1 MNYLVT
7 GGAGFIGSAL
17 VKKLIDLGNEVT
29 IIDNLSTGFI
39 DNIPNQATFIKS
51 NIQNQSI
58 YDELSNKKFDAI
70 YHIAGQSSGE
80 ISFDDPVNDLQTNT
94 QSTLMLLDFAIKNN
108 CKRFLYASS
117 MSVYG
122 DKPDRPIS
130 ENESCSPKSFYGVG
144 KMASE
149 HYLRIFKEFNIN
161 STALRLF
168 NVYGPGQNMSN
179 LRQGM
184 VSIFLQ
190 MALKNKFVLIKG
202 SLSRFRDFIFIDD
215 VVNAFINIENNP
227 NSYNK
232 VYNIGSG
239 KRTEINELIGLFE
252 KLLPFDIDYEVKG
265 NTSGDQHGIYPNI
278 NQVLKDINWNPKVS
292 LEHGLAK
299 MINFY
304 I

>member
-1 MNYLVT
+1 
-7 GGAGFIGSAL
+7 
-17 VKKLIDLGNEVT
+17 
-29 IIDNLSTGFI
+29 
-39 DNIPNQATFIKS
+39 
-51 NIQNQSI
+51 
-58 YDELSNKKFDAI
+58 
-70 YHIAGQSSGE
+70 
-80 ISFDDPVNDLQTNT
+80 
-94 QSTLMLLDFAIKNN
+94 
-108 CKRFLYASS
+108 
-117 MSVYG
+117 
-122 DKPDRPIS
+122 
-130 ENESCSPKSFYGVG
+130 
-144 KMASE
+144 
-149 HYLRIFKEFNIN
+149 
-161 STALRLF
+161 
-168 NVYGPGQNMSN
+168 MSN